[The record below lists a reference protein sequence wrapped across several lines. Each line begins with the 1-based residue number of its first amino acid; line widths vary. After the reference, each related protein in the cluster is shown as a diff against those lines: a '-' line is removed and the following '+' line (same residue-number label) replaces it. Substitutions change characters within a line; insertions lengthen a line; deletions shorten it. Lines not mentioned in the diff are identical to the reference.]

1 MPAIARA
8 GRPLR
13 RGAQSTAA
21 SRGMPERMSFS
32 FRESGAAVGLGVAE
46 GAADGL
52 VEGLAEWL
60 DCDGSGEPIGLWEA
74 DGCRE
79 AVAVLGAGEALG
91 GTIPTQGEGAR
102 GGGAGGGPPPAG
114 G

>member
-1 MPAIARA
+1 
-8 GRPLR
+8 
-13 RGAQSTAA
+13 
-21 SRGMPERMSFS
+21 MSFS

-91 GTIPTQGEGAR
+91 STIPTEGDGASGECAGVLPPQPAMMR
-102 GGGAGGGPPPAG
+102 AASRAAPTSKERIDSFSGWSGG
-114 G
+114 